1 MMMRSRSGYGNK
13 FIKSFDQKLIFIII
27 SSTTNSTAGGSNLL
41 SSKKNIIS
49 GGGVKRS
56 ANSVAVLSN
65 VPNQTSI
72 VYSTYSNSLTNPSL
86 SGLQS
91 LSYLDCPISTKR
103 LAISS
108 TLSSNNCLSTK
119 TNNNTNIGNTNS
131 VLINTYTSNPYLI
144 SNTTIPTSINNTNCE
159 VNSIPN
165 LFKNCC
171 GNLST
176 NNNSNNNNNNSLN
189 INNIIHNQGIEGGV
203 SCNNTS
209 SSISS
214 SNNITTTPILN
225 SRHQNTSSQNIMGKS
240 SSTGSNTNDIS
251 NFDTQGNE
259 ISHYI
264 ESNNN
269 VNMLDMGQKREE
281 ECQSTGSQNNSN
293 TVLRVIF
300 GNVNMAISLDVI
312 YTCFSRYGKVLRIIT
327 FTKNNIYQA
336 LVQLSENKS
345 AEAAFSQLDG
355 KILIPGCNPL
365 KIEYSKLTTLNI
377 KYNNEKSR
385 DYTKPHLPAG
395 DFLFDPNLLQ
405 LASKNLSQQLQPVN
419 NLTNPSYTLQY
430 SNISGGINNAAS
442 LLQNN
447 IQYTLTGGLQQ
458 INPYV
463 QNIQNGGTSSIIKGN
478 TTTPTNPLIGHN
490 QSIQNVF
497 SFPQIGVIALP
508 SPVVLV
514 TNLDSKKINP
524 DMLFTLF
531 GVYGDVQKV
540 KILYNQRSQALIEF
554 SEPQQAFLAVK
565 HLDNTRWNGNYMRVA
580 PSKFSSVQIRL
591 DGKQDESSTK
601 DYTHS
606 PLHRFRKPGS
616 KNYMNIYPPNSTLHL
631 SNIPLSICEQ
641 FLVQAFEKNG
651 FNVKAFKFFPNN
663 HKMALIQLDTIEAGI
678 NSLITMHNFRLAENA
693 HLKVSFSKSVLK
705 PNLVL

>member
-1 MMMRSRSGYGNK
+1 MRSRIG
-13 FIKSFDQKLIFIII
+13 
-27 SSTTNSTAGGSNLL
+27 NLL
-41 SSKKNIIS
+41 SSKKNILS

-56 ANSVAVLSN
+56 ANSVAILSN
-65 VPNQTSI
+65 APNQASI
-72 VYSTYSNSLTNPSL
+72 VYSTYSNSLTNPTL
-86 SGLQS
+86 PGLQT
-91 LSYLDCPISTKR
+91 LSFLDCPISTKR
-103 LAISS
+103 IAISS
-108 TLSSNNCLSTK
+108 TVSNNNCLQPK
-119 TNNNTNIGNTNS
+119 TNNNSNLRSTNS
-131 VLINTYTSNPYLI
+131 VLINTYTSIPFSI
-144 SNTTIPTSINNTNCE
+144 SNTIPTSINNTNCE
-159 VNSIPN
+159 INSISN
-165 LFKNCC
+165 SFINCC
-171 GNLST
+171 SNIST
-176 NNNSNNNNNNSLN
+176 ASNNSNRNN
-189 INNIIHNQGIEGGV
+189 INNTINNQGIGEGV
-203 SCNNTS
+203 PCNNTTS
-209 SSISS
+209 TISS
-214 SNNITTTPILN
+214 SNNITAIPILN
-225 SRHQNTSSQNIMGKS
+225 SRHLNTSSQNIMGKS
-240 SSTGSNTNDIS
+240 NSTGNITNDIS
-251 NFDTQGNE
+251 GFDTQTNE
-259 ISHYI
+259 ISHYD
-264 ESNNN
+264 ETDNNAN
-269 VNMLDMGQKREE
+269 SLDMGQKREE
-281 ECQSTGSQNNSN
+281 ECQSTGSQNNPN

-300 GNVNMAISLDVI
+300 GNVSMAISLDII

-336 LVQLSENKS
+336 LIQLSESKS
-345 AEAAFSQLDG
+345 AETAFSQLDG

-405 LASKNLSQQLQPVN
+405 FASKNLSQQLQPIN
-419 NLTNPSYTLQY
+419 NLTNPGYTLQY
-430 SNISGGINNAAS
+430 SNVNGGINNAAS

-447 IQYTLTGGLQQ
+447 IQYTLAGGIQQ
-458 INPYV
+458 ISPFV
-463 QNIQNGGTSSIIKGN
+463 QNYQNNNTNSIVKGN
-478 TTTPTNPLIGHN
+478 SLSTTNQLIGHN
-490 QSIQNVF
+490 QSLQNVF
-497 SFPQIGVIALP
+497 SFPQLGVIALP

-514 TNLDSKKINP
+514 TNLDSKKVNP

-554 SEPQQAFLAVK
+554 SEPQQAVLAVK

-641 FLVQAFEKNG
+641 FLVQAFEKSG

-705 PNLVL
+705 PNLIL